1 MYTVLENVSLSN
13 DGKEDFCFTGRLF
26 SECSWFDEESETMTR
41 QKLFITEKNEQVY
54 YIMTARHG
62 QRSHRVYGLRLCGN
76 QCTMFDGLTKITM
89 QLPLLMLAVR
99 SLCGFDKASERV
111 LAHIEETLKAANA

>member
-1 MYTVLENVSLSN
+1 MYTMLEDVALNN
-13 DGKEDFCFTGRLF
+13 DGKADFCFTGRLF
-26 SECSWFDEESETMTR
+26 SECSWYDEESQTMTR

-54 YIMTARHG
+54 YIMTARQG
-62 QRSHRVYGLRLCGN
+62 LRSHRAYGLRLSGDR
-76 QCTMFDGLTKITM
+76 CTMFDGVSEITM

-99 SLCGFDKASERV
+99 SLCGFDKAGERV

>member
-1 MYTVLENVSLSN
+1 
-13 DGKEDFCFTGRLF
+13 
-26 SECSWFDEESETMTR
+26 MTR

-54 YIMTARHG
+54 YVMTARQG
-62 QRSHRVYGLRLCGN
+62 VRSHRAYGLRLCGDR
-76 QCTMFDGLTKITM
+76 CTMFDGVAEITM

-99 SLCGFDKASERV
+99 ALCGFDKAGEQV

>member
-1 MYTVLENVSLSN
+1 MYTVLENVALKN
-13 DGKEDFCFTGRLF
+13 DGKADFCFVGRLF
-26 SECSWFDEESETMTR
+26 SECSWFDAESQTMTR

-54 YIMTARHG
+54 YIMTAKHG
-62 QRSHRVYGLRLCGN
+62 QRSHRAYGLRLRGER
-76 QCTMFDGLTKITM
+76 CTMFDGFTEITM

-99 SLCGFDKASERV
+99 SLCGFNKASEQV

>member
-1 MYTVLENVSLSN
+1 MYTMLESVTLAN
-13 DGKEDFCFTGRLF
+13 DGKTDFCFTGRLF
-26 SECSWFDEESETMTR
+26 SECSWFDEESQTMTR

-54 YIMTARHG
+54 YIMTACHG
-62 QRSHRVYGLRLCGN
+62 QRSHRAYGLRLCGDR
-76 QCTMFDGLTKITM
+76 CIMFDGASEITM

-99 SLCGFDKASERV
+99 SLCGFDKAGEQV

>member
-1 MYTVLENVSLSN
+1 MYTMLEDVVLHN
-13 DGKEDFCFTGRLF
+13 DGKADFCFLGRLF
-26 SECSWFDEESETMTR
+26 SECSWFDAESQTMTR

-54 YIMTARHG
+54 YVMTARQG
-62 QRSHRVYGLRLCGN
+62 VRSHRAYGLRLCGDR
-76 QCTMFDGLTKITM
+76 CTMFDGVAEITM

-99 SLCGFDKASERV
+99 ALCGFDKAGEQV